1 MGDDELSE
9 RVIDLEVRIAYQ
21 DRTIAALDEVV
32 RELAAR
38 LARAEDE
45 LRRLREPEAAP
56 SSTTESTEQSE
67 T

>member
-9 RVIDLEVRIAYQ
+9 RVIDLEVRLAYQ
-21 DRTIAALDEVV
+21 DKTIATLDEVV

-45 LRRLREPEAAP
+45 LRRLREQAEPTP
-56 SSTTESTEQSE
+56 SEQSE